1 MKEEVPPPKD
11 LSDYIADGGQFAP
24 VGKVMANGTGNG
36 GGNVISLR
44 KNAAS
49 IEWRLG
55 REVFLPLPPTP
66 WVSKELQIGP
76 GRPAML
82 AGYGASAKTM
92 AAQSLIL
99 SVAAGVPVWGKFHCQ
114 RGVAK
119 HLDYEQ
125 GFKATARRYQRLAR
139 GMGIDPREIVNN
151 LFVAPF
157 PTCYL
162 NSTSA
167 LDVYAKAC
175 EGASLVVIDSL
186 RGALPGEDENA
197 SGIRSFVD
205 VLTQVSE
212 RTGATVLLLHHAGKP
227 KEGQTDARMMLRGS
241 SALFDAA
248 GCVLVVTN
256 PKRKEEPRLVQQA
269 KPPADAEA
277 QGVDDFGLRIED
289 VLDEAGSPTGV
300 RVSHTE
306 LVVHEAP
313 KPAEKFERNAETLLE
328 VVRANQGCSQ
338 DFLRTHA
345 GIRAGDVNRVLRVLV
360 EQGRLVVLH
369 SGQNGRTQSYRTGEG
384 GAS

>member
-1 MKEEVPPPKD
+1 MRDDAPPPKD
-11 LSDYIADGGQFAP
+11 LSDYVADGGQFEP
-24 VGKVMANGTGNG
+24 VGKVMSNGNG
-36 GGNVISLR
+36 GGNVVQLR
-44 KNAAS
+44 RAAAS

-92 AAQSLIL
+92 AAQSMIL
-99 SVAAGVPVWGKFHCQ
+99 SVAAGVPVWGKFHCE

-139 GMGIDPREIVNN
+139 GMGLDPREIINN

-162 NSTSA
+162 NSAAA

-212 RTGATVLLLHHAGKP
+212 KTGATVLLLHHAGKP
-227 KEGQTDARMMLRGS
+227 KEGQTDPRAMLRGS

-248 GCVLVVTN
+248 GCVLLVTN
-256 PKRKEEPRLVQQA
+256 PKRKEDPRIVQQA
-269 KPPADAEA
+269 KPPADSESA
-277 QGVDDFGLRIED
+277 GIGDFGLRIED
-289 VLDEAGSPTGV
+289 VLDEEGSPTGV
-300 RVSHTE
+300 RVLHAELAVNAPPKPDERYERDAKVLLE
-306 LVVHEAP
+306 LVMS
-313 KPAEKFERNAETLLE
+313 KPGCSKRFLRARAGYRGGRVDEVLDALLE
-328 VVRANQGCSQ
+328 EGRVVM
-338 DFLRTHA
+338 LP
-345 GIRAGDVNRVLRVLV
+345 
-360 EQGRLVVLH
+360 
-369 SGQNGRTQSYRTGEG
+369 SGSVGKACEYRIGEV
-384 GAS
+384 AR

>member
-24 VGKVMANGTGNG
+24 IGKVMANGTGNG
-36 GGNVISLR
+36 GGNVVSLR
-44 KNAAS
+44 RAAAS

-82 AGYGASAKTM
+82 AGYGATAKTM
-92 AAQSLIL
+92 AAQSMIL
-99 SVAAGVPVWGKFHCQ
+99 SVAAGVPVWGKFHCE

-139 GMGIDPREIVNN
+139 GMGLDPREIVNN

-162 NSTSA
+162 NSGAA

-197 SGIRSFVD
+197 SGIRAFVD

-212 RTGATVLLLHHAGKP
+212 KTGATVLLLHHAGKP

-248 GCVLVVTN
+248 GCVLLVTN
-256 PKRKEEPRLVQQA
+256 PKRKEDPRTVQQV
-269 KPPADAEA
+269 KPPADSEA
-277 QGVDDFGLRIED
+277 AGIDDFGLRIED
-289 VLDEAGSPTGV
+289 VLDDEGSPTGV
-300 RVSHTE
+300 RVLHAALAVNAQPKADERYERDAKVLLE
-306 LVVHEAP
+306 LV
-313 KPAEKFERNAETLLE
+313 KTNAGCSKRFLRARAGYRGGRVDEVLDALLEEGRVVMLPSGSAGKACEYRIGE
-328 VVRANQGCSQ
+328 VVR
-338 DFLRTHA
+338 
-345 GIRAGDVNRVLRVLV
+345 
-360 EQGRLVVLH
+360 
-369 SGQNGRTQSYRTGEG
+369 
-384 GAS
+384 